1 MNVFRFEKLTGLHD
15 LALLDAPPPVP
26 QRGEV
31 LVKIR
36 AVSLNRRDLL
46 IAEGGYPGP
55 VAEGRI
61 PCSDAAGEIVAIGDG
76 VTAFKPGDR
85 VISTFHPRWFGGRPP
100 ASVATDTYGN
110 GSDGWLAEFNAVS
123 QEAVLALPAGLS
135 YEEASTLPC
144 AATTA
149 WNALSGPTPIRAGD
163 TVLTLGSGGVSVF
176 AIQLAKA
183 VGAKV
188 ISTTSSD
195 KKGVRLKE
203 LGADHIVNYSDTE
216 DWGHHVKQQVT
227 SGVGVDRIVDVV
239 GAGAL
244 TDCLTAVRRGG
255 EIVLVGQLSTQGLA
269 LDPALIK
276 SSGATLRP
284 VGVGDRALLEELIRA
299 VVGAG
304 VRPVIGRVF
313 SFVES
318 KAAMEALRSNE
329 HVGKIVI
336 ALPD

>member
-15 LALLDAPPPVP
+15 LALLDEPLPVP

-55 VAEGRI
+55 VVEGKI
-61 PCSDAAGEIVAIGDG
+61 PCSDAAGEIVAIGEG

-85 VISTFHPRWFGGRPP
+85 VVSTFHPRWFGGRPP

-110 GSDGWLAEFNAVS
+110 GGDGWLAEFKAVS
-123 QEAVLALPAGLS
+123 QEGVLALPAGLS
-135 YEEASTLPC
+135 YEEGSTLPC

-149 WNALSGPTPIRAGD
+149 WNALSGPTPVRAGD

-183 VGAKV
+183 VGATV
-188 ISTTSSD
+188 VATTSSD
-195 KKGVRLKE
+195 RKGVRLKE
-203 LGADHIVNYSDTE
+203 LGADYIVDYSDNAT
-216 DWGHHVKQQVT
+216 WGRHVKQLVT
-227 SGVGVDRIVDVV
+227 GGAGVDRIVDVV

-244 TDCLTAVRRGG
+244 TQCLTAVRRGG
-255 EIVLVGQLSTQGLA
+255 EIVLVGQLSTQGPP
-269 LDPALIK
+269 LDAALIK

-299 VVGAG
+299 VVGAR
-304 VRPVIGRVF
+304 VRPVIGCVF
-313 SFVES
+313 SFS
-318 KAAMEALRSNE
+318 DSMAAMEALRSNE